1 MTLSHTILYFLPNL
15 GMRTDLLRTR
25 SSISR
30 PGSVEITGT
39 GSFCLKAWCLW
50 CNAATDIKFIFVRC
64 EFHPGYLRKLNL
76 SARQR
81 LTIFQSPGS
90 PVGISESG
98 LAKSA
103 SLVSVRQLGG
113 CEICSQGPGISDMLS
128 ESYTS
133 HVVTATH
140 QESMLIWRREINR
153 VVDLL
158 MKQIKHWNYLKL
170 ISLGLLGC
178 RSSYLAI

>member
-1 MTLSHTILYFLPNL
+1 M
-15 GMRTDLLRTR
+15 
-25 SSISR
+25 
-30 PGSVEITGT
+30 
-39 GSFCLKAWCLW
+39 
-50 CNAATDIKFIFVRC
+50 
-64 EFHPGYLRKLNL
+64 
-76 SARQR
+76 
-81 LTIFQSPGS
+81 
-90 PVGISESG
+90 GISESG

-140 QESMLIWRREINR
+140 QGSMLIWRREINR

-170 ISLGLLGC
+170 VSLASGLLGC
-178 RSSYLAI
+178 RGSYLAILGSDNLWKISKPALSGSSNLNVANREKHYPYHYRL